1 MTISA
6 QVPSVF
12 PHHVTIIAKSNNNS
26 EQRTTCVQFS
36 TKLNHSKKSS
46 SRPSLVR
53 TRSFLRN
60 TLMDNMVFVAGG
72 QASKP
77 NRQIVEAHRPGKGE
91 KFTSVEMTEMTII
104 DQGAAAV
111 VTCQGTYEGP
121 GGTHVL
127 KF

>member
-1 MTISA
+1 
-6 QVPSVF
+6 
-12 PHHVTIIAKSNNNS
+12 
-26 EQRTTCVQFS
+26 
-36 TKLNHSKKSS
+36 
-46 SRPSLVR
+46 
-53 TRSFLRN
+53 
-60 TLMDNMVFVAGG
+60 MDNMVFVAGG

-127 KF
+127 KFMRVWCKKPDGWKIIAGSMI